1 MQEKSLRNSQTLRL
15 QEIKSNL
22 NCFHPVV
29 RNGWVIKFSIYKDT
43 GILLVITSKYTG
55 QTIIRYCNSEDDAV
69 DVINMVID
77 RDATVHQDSRD
88 V

>member
-1 MQEKSLRNSQTLRL
+1 MQEKSLKNSQTLRL

-29 RNGWVIKFSIYKDT
+29 RNGWVIKFSIYKDS
-43 GILLVITSKYTG
+43 GILLIFTSKYTG

-69 DVINMVID
+69 DYINIVIEK
-77 RDATVHQDSRD
+77 DATVHQDHRES
-88 V
+88 